1 MAESSIF
8 LAEFIDHTL
17 LRPDAIEPE
26 IDQLCTEARQHGFFG
41 VCVQPVWVGR
51 AAKNLGDSDIKV
63 VSVVGFPSGAS
74 LTATK
79 VFETRA
85 VRAMGA
91 QEIDVVINLGWLKA
105 GTFTAAE
112 DEIAEIVRAAEG
124 APVKIILETG
134 LLTDTEI
141 VQGCELSIAAGAVFV
156 KTSTGFAKIGATP
169 HAVALMRKSVG
180 GDFGVKASGGIR
192 TLAEA
197 NAMLSAG
204 ANRLGCSN
212 SVAIVAE
219 ADQKKAGYPE
229 RQPSV
234 E

>member
-17 LRPDAIEPE
+17 LRPDAIDSE
-26 IDQLCTEARQHGFFG
+26 IDQLCSEARQHGFFG
-41 VCVQPVWVGR
+41 VCVQPVWVKR
-51 AAKNLGDSDIKV
+51 AAEKLKDSDIKV
-63 VSVVGFPSGAS
+63 VSVVGFPSGAT

-85 VRAMGA
+85 VRAVGA
-91 QEIDVVINLGWLKA
+91 QEIDVVVNLGWLKA
-105 GTFTAAE
+105 GAFTAVEA
-112 DEIAEIVRAAEG
+112 EIAEIVRAAEG
-124 APVKIILETG
+124 APVKVILETG
-134 LLTDTEI
+134 LLTDAEI
-141 VQGCELSIAAGAVFV
+141 VQACELSIAAGAAFV
-156 KTSTGFAKIGATP
+156 KTSTGFAKTGATP
-169 HAVALMRKSVG
+169 NAVALMRKTVG

-192 TLAEA
+192 TLEEA

-219 ADQKKAGYPE
+219 ADRKKIASPE
-229 RQPSV
+229 R
-234 E
+234 